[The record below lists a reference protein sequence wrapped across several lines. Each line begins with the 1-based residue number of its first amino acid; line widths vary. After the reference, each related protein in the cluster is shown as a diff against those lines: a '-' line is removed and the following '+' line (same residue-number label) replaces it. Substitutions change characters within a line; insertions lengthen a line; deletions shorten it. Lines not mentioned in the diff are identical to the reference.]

1 MERLKPEPHP
11 TFPVTDASPESKRHA
26 LVNFIEAFN
35 TGNMKLLDDVITDST
50 TYTFL
55 GTTNLAGV
63 NSARKTIDELGK
75 SAFPEGI
82 KFDIKQVIVDG
93 NFGCVRWEDLATKS
107 GRKYHNYGV
116 FFAEFEGSAIKKL
129 WEYIDYER
137 FKAFYDYD
145 HIQRPVG
152 ESVFD

>member
-1 MERLKPEPHP
+1 M
-11 TFPVTDASPESKRHA
+11 S
-26 LVNFIEAFN
+26 
-35 TGNMKLLDDVITDST
+35 LLAGVFTKGA

-55 GTTNLAGV
+55 GTTSFAGV
-63 NSARKTIDELGK
+63 NDAMKTIEELGK

-82 KFDIKQVIVDG
+82 KFDIKQIIVDG
-93 NFGCVRWEDLATKS
+93 DFGCVRWEDFATKN

-116 FFAEFEGSAIKKL
+116 FFVQFEGDKVQKL

-137 FKAFYDYD
+137 FKVFYDYD
-145 HIQRPVG
+145 SFQQKIG

>member
-1 MERLKPEPHP
+1 MAE
-11 TFPVTDASPESKRHA
+11 ASYESKERS
-26 LVNFIEAFN
+26 LRNLIDAFN
-35 TGNMKLLDDVITDST
+35 TGNMKLLDGVINDST

-55 GTTNLAGV
+55 GTTRLAGV
-63 NSARKTIDELGK
+63 NNARKTIEELGK

-82 KFDIKQVIVDG
+82 KFDTKQIIVDG
-93 NFGCVRWEDLATKS
+93 NFGCIRWEDLATKN

-116 FFAEFEGSAIKKL
+116 FFVEFEGSTIRRL